1 VRALLDDRGR
11 RIQEAGPS
19 LPVEVWGLDDV
30 PMAGDRLYVLESLQ
44 RANDIAT
51 ETKQA
56 RIEQSRLQSR
66 KVKTLEE
73 MILRRDSE
81 EVPELNVIL
90 KADVDGSVAAL
101 KQALGDIPSE
111 EVRLTIRHAGVGTVN
126 DSDVLLAATCQ
137 GIVIGFRVE
146 ASTNVRRL
154 SEQHSVDIRSYRV
167 IYDVCDDVRKAL
179 EGLLEPE
186 QRIEARATAEVRQ
199 LFRLSR
205 KIGMVAGSYVTN
217 GVVDRNHL
225 AKVVRDGVVVRE
237 GCKVASLRRFKDDV
251 KEVRAGMECGI
262 RLEAFDDVH
271 VGDLIET
278 YEIIKIAR
286 TL

>member
-1 VRALLDDRGR
+1 MLDDRGR